1 MLARYSLSN
10 SVNVCHISCLY
21 LQDSV
26 LRNCRPSMRPFKAS
40 KMRLLF
46 LFLLGLMLFMAVMVI
61 GYIIMND
68 DRLVHG
74 WLDTAVLLLCKF
86 VLLRRMKIFATAKEP
101 A

>member
-1 MLARYSLSN
+1 MFCKSDFALWRISRG
-10 SVNVCHISCLY
+10 VNLRQTLILIHLLLGKNRLMFFPCYISCLS

-68 DRLVHG
+68 DR
-74 WLDTAVLLLCKF
+74 
-86 VLLRRMKIFATAKEP
+86 
-101 A
+101 